1 MNLTS
6 LDADFAALKHAVRI
20 NALSPTQIK
29 LVLELI
35 DEWYSNER
43 LSIALLDR
51 TAPIEDTQREIHR
64 YLGTTK

>member
-1 MNLTS
+1 MNLAT
-6 LDADFAALKHAVRI
+6 LDAEFTALKHAVRI
-20 NALSPTQIK
+20 NALAPSQVK

-35 DEWYSNER
+35 DEWYASER

-51 TAPIEDTQREIHR
+51 TAPVEDTQREINR